1 MAFDRQFLD
10 ELIARNDI
18 VDVVSN
24 YVSLQPRGG
33 SLWGCCPF
41 HSEKTPSFHVL
52 PDKQLCYCFGCK
64 KGGGVINFIM
74 EEENLSFPDAV
85 RFLARR
91 ANMPVPEEEH
101 SDESRLRSRILSLNR
116 DAARFYYDQ
125 LYSPKG
131 APVLEYMKNRK
142 ITRRNATNF
151 GLGASADEWDGLL
164 TAMRKKGYGDGEL
177 LASGLAIRGKNGG
190 LYDKFRKRLIFPIID
205 VRGDVLGFGGRII
218 SKDDPGAKYM
228 NTPETIVY
236 SKRRVLYGLNLAKKS
251 KRSNIILVEGNIDV
265 VMLHQAG
272 FDNAC
277 ASMGTALTTEQL
289 QLLSRYT
296 KEIVLCYDNDDAGKV
311 ATQKA
316 LTLLNN
322 TDFQVK
328 VLELPKRLVDGEYI
342 KQDADDF
349 IKFQGKDAFE
359 HLLSGSESGMDFR
372 MAQLKSKFDL
382 KSDEGRIGFAE
393 AAAGLLSTV
402 PNAVER
408 EIYTVRASE
417 AAGITP
423 DAMKLE
429 VERARKRARYKERRE
444 QERRDLNPAA
454 SAQPRERSIRYTDLR
469 SALAEE
475 GVLRLLTLDDSLFG
489 ENPPIREEDFSSPL
503 LGRFFTALRAQLRE
517 SGQVNIPALAEFFT
531 SEEISH
537 LIGILQKPESLKN
550 GAQALSD
557 YCTIILDEAHKRAAV
572 NEDPLMAAMEKNKYM
587 GNGGTPTWKKISC
600 PAESWRNRP
609 TRCSPRRILRRSS
622 CRRKRKRPQRPR
634 KRTRIPRRRK
644 SPRRSIPRW
653 MKSWS
658 PPCPRRRCCRAAKSS
673 WRFLPRAKP
682 RASSTPAT

>member
-101 SDESRLRSRILSLNR
+101 SDESRLRSRILSLNH

-429 VERARKRARYKERRE
+429 VERARKRARYKEKRE

-550 GAQALSD
+550 GAQALKD

-572 NEDPLMAAMEKNKYM
+572 NEDPLMAAMEKNKYK
-587 GNGGTPTWKKISC
+587 GNGGKQTWKKNS
-600 PAESWRNRP
+600 
-609 TRCSPRRILRRSS
+609 
-622 CRRKRKRPQRPR
+622 
-634 KRTRIPRRRK
+634 
-644 SPRRSIPRW
+644 
-653 MKSWS
+653 
-658 PPCPRRRCCRAAKSS
+658 
-673 WRFLPRAKP
+673 
-682 RASSTPAT
+682 

>member
-101 SDESRLRSRILSLNR
+101 SDGSRLRSRILSLNR

-429 VERARKRARYKERRE
+429 VERARKRARYKEKRE

-550 GAQALSD
+550 GAQALKD

-572 NEDPLMAAMEKNKYM
+572 NEDPLMAAMEKNKYK
-587 GNGGTPTWKKISC
+587 GNGGKQTWKKNS
-600 PAESWRNRP
+600 
-609 TRCSPRRILRRSS
+609 
-622 CRRKRKRPQRPR
+622 
-634 KRTRIPRRRK
+634 
-644 SPRRSIPRW
+644 
-653 MKSWS
+653 
-658 PPCPRRRCCRAAKSS
+658 
-673 WRFLPRAKP
+673 
-682 RASSTPAT
+682 

>member
-164 TAMRKKGYGDGEL
+164 TAMRKKGYGD
-177 LASGLAIRGKNGG
+177 GG

-429 VERARKRARYKERRE
+429 VERARKRARYKEKRE

-550 GAQALSD
+550 GAQALKD
-557 YCTIILDEAHKRAAV
+557 YCNIILDEAHKRAAV
-572 NEDPLMAAMEKNKYM
+572 NEDPLMAAMEKNKYK
-587 GNGGTPTWKKISC
+587 GNGGKQTWKKNS
-600 PAESWRNRP
+600 
-609 TRCSPRRILRRSS
+609 
-622 CRRKRKRPQRPR
+622 
-634 KRTRIPRRRK
+634 
-644 SPRRSIPRW
+644 
-653 MKSWS
+653 
-658 PPCPRRRCCRAAKSS
+658 
-673 WRFLPRAKP
+673 
-682 RASSTPAT
+682 

>member
-91 ANMPVPEEEH
+91 VNMPVPEEER

-131 APVLEYMKNRK
+131 APVLEYMKTRK

-151 GLGASADEWDGLL
+151 GLGAAADEWDGLL

-228 NTPETIVY
+228 NTPETVVY

-272 FDNAC
+272 FDNVC
-277 ASMGTALTTEQL
+277 ASMGTALTSEQL

-296 KEIVLCYDNDDAGKV
+296 KELVLCYDNDDAGKV

-316 LTLLNN
+316 LTLLNS

-328 VLELPKRLVDGEYI
+328 VLELPKRLVDGQYI

-349 IKFQGKDAFE
+349 IKFQGRDAFE

-372 MAQLKSKFDL
+372 MSQLKSKFDL

-429 VERARKRARYKERRE
+429 VERARKRARYKEKRE

-550 GAQALSD
+550 GAQALKD

-572 NEDPLMAAMEKNKYM
+572 NEDPLMAAMEKNKYK
-587 GNGGTPTWKKISC
+587 GNGGKQTWKKNS
-600 PAESWRNRP
+600 
-609 TRCSPRRILRRSS
+609 
-622 CRRKRKRPQRPR
+622 
-634 KRTRIPRRRK
+634 
-644 SPRRSIPRW
+644 
-653 MKSWS
+653 
-658 PPCPRRRCCRAAKSS
+658 
-673 WRFLPRAKP
+673 
-682 RASSTPAT
+682 